1 MKTSWQKAPVGTL
14 ISVISLC
21 SLGIV
26 ILPAKAYGENVDSTA
41 IESTQFDSQAC
52 GSDSVEPS
60 VSNTEKWGPDS
71 EHNVAFT
78 MALVAESQGMSY
90 ELTCNQNAV
99 RTDAEQSDGVTQG
112 YDSPAPDNNLSPNS
126 NSSSNALCDDTNEGA
141 DEISPIDSN
150 AVTVGCNSTNMANQP
165 ENKPETTAHISEWVP
180 DDSGSYSWFDEHGQQ
195 VLSGWVTTSV
205 SLDNVETGTMHRYWI
220 DPETGAAALAKIVTT
235 DSGNT
240 VYATANGWIAT
251 GKHTT
256 ETGGIYLAD
265 EFGYL
270 DIGNSEGWV
279 VTDRYDGVMQRYH
292 IGSGL
297 SVSTGDFQA
306 LMDGALLWFHGDVEF
321 GYVARGKYVESST
334 GRIFLADDAGRLEE
348 GNPEGWVVTD
358 RYDGTMQRYHVG
370 SDHSVDRDT
379 FSAKMDGITKQFHGD
394 VEFGYVARGKYVES
408 STGRIFLA
416 DDAGRLEEGNPEGWV
431 VTDRYDGVW
440 RRYQVDKDGLFI
452 KTGQFFAPMDGINR
466 LFYASPT
473 SGYVSQGKFIVDR
486 ALYLADVSSGV
497 IQSGNSEGWVVSKD
511 FDGVW
516 RRYHL
521 AEDYSVETGLFS
533 ALMDGI
539 AEWFYG
545 TISTGFVAQGKYT
558 DPQTKRM
565 YLANHSDGRLE
576 KPNSEGWVVTTAYDG
591 VWRRYHLNSDHAV
604 DTGLFEALMDGKPCL
619 FISED
624 GQGFVLCNG
633 GTWVLDGQYR
643 GLYYHADNSGK
654 LQLDS
659 SYSNKVS
666 LYAKWMADIALDDT
680 HGYDQLYRE
689 GEFGDYDCSSLTV
702 AALNVAGIDT
712 AWAWSTRDM
721 RPALTSTSFEWI
733 TDLSDIQFGDILLS
747 EGHHAAVC
755 RL

>member
-1 MKTSWQKAPVGTL
+1 MKTSWQRAPVGTL
-14 ISVISLC
+14 ISVMSLC

-41 IESTQFDSQAC
+41 IESAQFDSQAC

-90 ELTCNQNAV
+90 ELTCDQNAV
-99 RTDAEQSDGVTQG
+99 RTDAEQGDGVTQG
-112 YDSPAPDNNLSPNS
+112 YDSPAPDKNLSPNS

-165 ENKPETTAHISEWVP
+165 ENKPETIAHISEWVP

-220 DPETGAAALAKIVTT
+220 DPETGAAALAKVVTT
-235 DSGNT
+235 DSGNA

-358 RYDGTMQRYHVG
+358 RYDG
-370 SDHSVDRDT
+370 
-379 FSAKMDGITKQFHGD
+379 
-394 VEFGYVARGKYVES
+394 
-408 STGRIFLA
+408 
-416 DDAGRLEEGNPEGWV
+416 
-431 VTDRYDGVW
+431 VW

-452 KTGQFFAPMDGINR
+452 KTGQFFAPMDGISR

-666 LYAKWMADIALDDT
+666 SYTKWMAGIALDDT

-689 GEFGDYDCSSLTV
+689 GEFGDYDCSSLTI
-702 AALNVAGIDT
+702 AALNAAGIDT

-721 RPALTSTSFEWI
+721 RPALTSASFEWI

-747 EGHHAAVC
+747 EGHHAAVYLGNGTLVEAWANEFGGAAGGTPGDQTGEEIRIRSYYSYPWNGVL
-755 RL
+755 RLKRDVHYA

>member
-14 ISVISLC
+14 ISVMSLC
-21 SLGIV
+21 SLGI
-26 ILPAKAYGENVDSTA
+26 ITLPAKAYGENVDSTA
-41 IESTQFDSQAC
+41 IESAQFDSQAC
-52 GSDSVEPS
+52 GSDSGEPS
-60 VSNTEKWGPDS
+60 ISNAEKRGSDS
-71 EHNVAFT
+71 EHNVTFT
-78 MALVAESQGMSY
+78 KALAAESQGMSH
-90 ELTCNQNAV
+90 ELTCDQDAI
-99 RTDAEQSDGVTQG
+99 RTDAIQGDGVTQG
-112 YDSPAPDNNLSPNS
+112 CDSPAPDNNLFPNS
-126 NSSSNALCDDTNEGA
+126 NSPSNTLFDDTTEDT
-141 DEISPIDSN
+141 DEISPIDDD
-150 AVTVGCNSTNMANQP
+150 AVTADCGSTGMASRP
-165 ENKPETTAHISEWVP
+165 ENKPETVAHISEWVP

-220 DPETGAAALAKIVTT
+220 DPETGTAALAKVVTT
-235 DSGNT
+235 DSGNA

-270 DIGNSEGWV
+270 DVGNSEGWV

-321 GYVARGKYVESST
+321 GYVARGKYVE
-334 GRIFLADDAGRLEE
+334 G
-348 GNPEGWVVTD
+348 
-358 RYDGTMQRYHVG
+358 
-370 SDHSVDRDT
+370 
-379 FSAKMDGITKQFHGD
+379 
-394 VEFGYVARGKYVES
+394 

-440 RRYQVDKDGLFI
+440 RRYQVDRDGLFI
-452 KTGQFFAPMDGINR
+452 KTGQFFAPMDGISR
-466 LFYASPT
+466 LFYSSPT
-473 SGYVSQGKFIVDR
+473 SGYVSQGKFIVDS
-486 ALYLADVSSGV
+486 ALYLADISSGV

-511 FDGVW
+511 YDGVW

-545 TISTGFVAQGKYT
+545 TISTGFVAQGKYI

-576 KPNSEGWVVTTAYDG
+576 KPNAEGWVVTTSYDG
-591 VWRRYHLNSDHAV
+591 VWRRYHLNKDHAV
-604 DTGLFEALMDGKPCL
+604 DTGLFEALMDGKPQL

-624 GQGFVLCNG
+624 DQGFVLCNG
-633 GTWVLDGQYR
+633 GTWVLDGPYH

-666 LYAKWMADIALDDT
+666 LYTKWMADIALDDT

-689 GEFGDYDCSSLTV
+689 GEFGDYDCSSLTI
-702 AALNVAGIDT
+702 AALNAAGIDT

-747 EGHHAAVC
+747 EGHHAAVYLGNGTLVEAWANEFGGAAGGTPGDQTGEEIRIRSYYSYPWNGVL
-755 RL
+755 RLKRDVYYA

>member
-90 ELTCNQNAV
+90 ELTCDQNAV

-165 ENKPETTAHISEWVP
+165 ENKPETIAHISEWVP

-306 LMDGALLWFHGDVEF
+306 LMDGALLW
-321 GYVARGKYVESST
+321 
-334 GRIFLADDAGRLEE
+334 
-348 GNPEGWVVTD
+348 
-358 RYDGTMQRYHVG
+358 
-370 SDHSVDRDT
+370 
-379 FSAKMDGITKQFHGD
+379 FHGD

-576 KPNSEGWVVTTAYDG
+576 KPNSEGWVVTTAHDG

-712 AWAWSTRDM
+712 AWAYSTRDM

-747 EGHHAAVC
+747 EGHHAAVYLGNGTLVEAWANEFGGAAGGIPGDQTGEEIRIRSYYSYPWNGVL
-755 RL
+755 RLKRDVYYA